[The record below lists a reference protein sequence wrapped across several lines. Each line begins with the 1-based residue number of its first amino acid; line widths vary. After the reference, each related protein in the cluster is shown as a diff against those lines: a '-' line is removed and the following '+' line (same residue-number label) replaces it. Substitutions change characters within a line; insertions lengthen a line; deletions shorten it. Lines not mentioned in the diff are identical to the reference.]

1 MCTQDRNV
9 SCILF
14 MICRG
19 GLGLKKWAWTF
30 LHEILPV
37 LPMASLTLMKSLC
50 GLAFTQS
57 SPSLNQNYGIAF
69 RYRGSVNKC
78 TFKIKA
84 KSCHRKIHFPPPALP
99 TSSRSAH
106 RLYIVV
112 MSLILKSPFFK
123 LAESSTN
130 TKPSFLKN

>member
-1 MCTQDRNV
+1 MCTQDRNL

-19 GLGLKKWAWTF
+19 GLGLKKWPWTF

-37 LPMASLTLMKSLC
+37 LPMASLTLMISLC

-69 RYRGSVNKC
+69 RYRGSVDKC
-78 TFKIKA
+78 TFKIKQKA
-84 KSCHRKIHFPPPALP
+84 VTEKYISPRPPCPRVPARHIDFTLW
-99 TSSRSAH
+99 
-106 RLYIVV
+106 
-112 MSLILKSPFFK
+112 
-123 LAESSTN
+123 
-130 TKPSFLKN
+130 